1 MTTIRSHLL
10 TKPVLKHMKTVVER
24 TSGYKED
31 ANDKV
36 SYPYF
41 MAFNSL
47 LGQME
52 LAKKVYLQASNG
64 EREEEISKNE
74 FLNAANVMS
83 QITPLQVDILFNL
96 SELINESRTI
106 IYSDLEKIAPEQYYK
121 KVNKRI
127 VDIKAVVSPE
137 ERSGFIEFLEI
148 AYRFTMG
155 TAAGGKNFFLKEII
169 VN

>member
-10 TKPVLKHMKTVVER
+10 TRPVVTHMKKVVELV
-24 TSGYKED
+24 TGCKD
-31 ANDKV
+31 QV
-36 SYPYF
+36 SYPFF

-47 LGQME
+47 LSQME
-52 LAKKVYLQASNG
+52 LAKKVYLQASDG
-64 EREEEISKNE
+64 VREEEITKDE
-74 FLNAANVMS
+74 FLNAANLMS

-96 SELINESRTI
+96 SRLINDSPTM

-127 VDIKAVVSPE
+127 VDVKAVQSPE
-137 ERSGFIEFLEI
+137 ERSLFIEFLES

-155 TAAGGKNFFLKEII
+155 TAAGGKI
-169 VN
+169 VKYREGLF